1 MVRSSLLRN
10 EINSEREVIPSG
22 KPIRCAIYTRK
33 SSEEGLD
40 QSFNSLHAQR
50 EACEAFVMSQKHE
63 GWQMISGHYDDG
75 GFSGGNMERPG
86 LKKLLTDISAGK
98 VDTVVVYKVD
108 RLTRSLSDF
117 ARIVESFDSKG
128 VSFVSVTQQF
138 NTTSSMGRLT
148 LNVLLSFAQFEREV
162 TGERIRDKVAAS
174 KKKGMWMGGFVP
186 LGYNLANHQ
195 LVVNPKEAEV
205 VGRIFALYLELR
217 SVTALQE
224 NLKGSEIR
232 SKQRTGSTGRQ
243 FGGAILSRGTLYH
256 LLNNSVYI
264 GKTIHK
270 GVLYPGK
277 HEAIV
282 NVETWDRAA
291 NLLKENRVS
300 RKTRH
305 NLDSGRMLQGR
316 LMSTD
321 GRIYT
326 PTHAN
331 KNGRRYFYYIL
342 RGKVDAGSIRSLPAV
357 EIESRVLFLISSFL
371 ADSLRVAEQFLGLDV
386 RDMKLL
392 TSAARHRAALLID
405 GTVRQKDEVIG
416 LTRARVVVMPSEL
429 LIEIDRGAIGRE
441 FLGRE
446 ANSEVSGLI
455 EIREPFQFARRGS
468 EVRLILTSNAQP
480 NQDALPS
487 LVKAVTLARTW
498 YKWIVKGEVR
508 TMSELARR
516 AGMDRHYTAR
526 LLRLVMLSPQVA
538 EAVLRG
544 DHSPLLTVTQLT
556 DTIEMDWELQKLA
569 QKLSELEG

>member
-1 MVRSSLLRN
+1 M
-10 EINSEREVIPSG
+10 IPSG
-22 KPIRCAIYTRK
+22 KPTRCAIYTRK

-50 EACEAFVMSQKHE
+50 EACEAFVLSQKHE
-63 GWQMISGHYDDG
+63 GWQMISAHYDDG

-174 KKKGMWMGGFVP
+174 KKKGMWMGGLVP
-186 LGYNLANHQ
+186 LGYDLANHQ

-205 VGRIFALYLELR
+205 VRKIFALYLELR

-232 SKQRTGSTGRQ
+232 SKRRTSSTGRQ
-243 FGGAILSRGTLYH
+243 FGGSVLSRGTLYH
-256 LLNNSVYI
+256 LLNNTVYI

-277 HEAIV
+277 HEPIV
-282 NVETWDRAA
+282 DVKTWDRSA

-300 RKTRH
+300 RKTKH
-305 NLDSGRMLQGR
+305 NLASGRMLQGR
-316 LMSTD
+316 LTTAD
-321 GRIYT
+321 GKIYT

-331 KNGRRYFYYIL
+331 KNGRRYFYYML
-342 RGKVDAGSIRSLPAV
+342 RDKGYSAPIRCLPAV
-357 EIESRVLFLISSFL
+357 EIETRVLFSISSFL
-371 ADSLRVAEQFLGLDV
+371 ADPIRVADQFPGLDV

-392 TSAARHRAALLID
+392 ISAARHRAALLID
-405 GTVRQKDEVIG
+405 GTVRQKDEVVG
-416 LTRARVVVMPSEL
+416 LTRARIVVMPSEL

-446 ANSEVSGLI
+446 ANSEVSGLV

-468 EVRLILTSNAQP
+468 EVRLILTSDEQP

-498 YKWIVKGEVR
+498 YKWIVNGEIR
-508 TMSELARR
+508 TMRELARR
-516 AGMDRHYTAR
+516 AGMERHYTAR
-526 LLRLVMLSPQVA
+526 LLRLVTLSPQWA

-544 DHSPLLTVTQLT
+544 DHSPLLTVAQLT
-556 DTIEMDWELQKLA
+556 TNLSMEWEKQRLLH
-569 QKLSELEG
+569 